1 MLTPTAAANWK
12 FRGPPPSDDGN
23 SAITEYYI
31 QWDEKDNS
39 SPRTWSVL
47 TLGGGPNANTY
58 QITGLTNGTEYLVRV
73 NAINVN
79 GDGVISETS
88 GTPWEPPEPPAPV
101 LKTVSQFVIHST
113 HIVIKWEPAIKGP
126 GTFVQWHQRRR
137 HTSASATWN
146 TTDAGYFPGTV
157 SPGAI
162 DETGTQMPI
171 SGLTSGQA
179 YDFQI
184 AMETSEGMGPWSNK
198 RTVTPIPPLT
208 VPQDIEVVERN
219 GEILVKIKDYDRS
232 DANTSGYPDKY
243 EFQFRPC
250 VYLSPDPDPCTP
262 TAAWGL
268 HGNYVTNQNVY
279 QYTFEGL
286 TNDIRHEFR
295 VRAIRSTEKTAYSAT
310 FNGTP
315 DSSLAIPSDAFRPT
329 STSDSGT
336 QPTSESMTSAGTSTS
351 TSRARSVN
359 TILQVDG
366 ATSNGTAAP

>member
-1 MLTPTAAANWK
+1 MLTPTAAASWK

-126 GTFVQWHQRRR
+126 GTFVQWHRRRR

-250 VYLSPDPDPCTP
+250 VYMSPGNCSRLRGSDRPSARIAYLATALRRAKKPADLINSEQLRRRTP
-262 TAAWGL
+262 TPARQPPLGD
-268 HGNYVTNQNVY
+268 
-279 QYTFEGL
+279 F
-286 TNDIRHEFR
+286 
-295 VRAIRSTEKTAYSAT
+295 TATTS
-310 FNGTP
+310 
-315 DSSLAIPSDAFRPT
+315 PT
-329 STSDSGT
+329 R
-336 QPTSESMTSAGTSTS
+336 TSTS
-351 TSRARSVN
+351 TRSR
-359 TILQVDG
+359 G
-366 ATSNGTAAP
+366 